1 MENQHRGLKFL
12 VIFMGVLIILG
23 VSVIA
28 YTIISRLAAGG
39 KTESPQ
45 TVAQTVAPTATQPVA
60 AQRPHSKWKLRPLKA
75 FGDVTAKIP
84 AGAVIEEM
92 TTDRRRLILRLR
104 LATGEQAVHIFNL
117 ANGERL
123 GSIKLQAE

>member
-28 YTIISRLAAGG
+28 YTIISRLTAGG
-39 KTESPQ
+39 KSDSPQ
-45 TVAQTVAPTATQPVA
+45 TATQAEAQTAKTQI
-60 AQRPHSKWKLRPLKA
+60 RHSKWKQRPLKA

>member
-28 YTIISRLAAGG
+28 YTIISRLTAGG
-39 KTESPQ
+39 KSDSPE
-45 TVAQTVAPTATQPVA
+45 TVTKAASQPA
-60 AQRPHSKWKLRPLKA
+60 AVQGAHPKWKPRPLKA

-92 TTDRRRLILRLR
+92 TTDRRHLILRLR
-104 LATGEQAVHIFNL
+104 LVSGEQSVHIFNL
-117 ANGERL
+117 RTGERL
-123 GSIKLQAE
+123 GSINLQAE